1 MSLTSDKFGNNRIK
15 SIRETRD
22 QAIIRSLNLKL
33 KTQDLKKC
41 DEISLIPIE
50 VLIPNLWNDLTHF

>member
-22 QAIIRSLNLKL
+22 QAIIRSINLKL
-33 KTQDLKKC
+33 KTQDLKEC

-50 VLIPNLWNDLTHF
+50 ILIPNL